1 MRKGNGG
8 DDGLIFQRS
17 RTDWKG
23 RLSSLFILYGL
34 DYAWLC
40 FTCVLRQGH
49 VSEDDYVRM
58 TQEIVEQSLPKDA
71 VPAGWERSVRETSE
85 VQP

>member
-1 MRKGNGG
+1 M
-8 DDGLIFQRS
+8 IFQMSTPAWR
-17 RTDWKG
+17 G
-23 RLSSLFILYGL
+23 RLASVLILFGL
-34 DYAWLC
+34 VYAWLC

-71 VPAGWERSVRETSE
+71 VPAGWERSVRETRE

>member
-1 MRKGNGG
+1 M
-8 DDGLIFQRS
+8 IFQKS
-17 RTDWKG
+17 RPDWKG
-23 RLSSLFILYGL
+23 RLASVFILFGL
-34 DYAWLC
+34 VDAWLC

-71 VPAGWERSVRETSE
+71 VTAGWERSVRETRE

>member
-1 MRKGNGG
+1 MMLQKE
-8 DDGLIFQRS
+8 RS
-17 RTDWKG
+17 DWKG
-23 RLSSLFILYGL
+23 GLASVFILFGFV
-34 DYAWLC
+34 YAWLC

-58 TQEIVEQSLPKDA
+58 TQEIVEQSLSKEA
-71 VPAGWERSVRETSE
+71 VPAGWECSVRETRE

>member
-1 MRKGNGG
+1 M
-8 DDGLIFQRS
+8 IFQRS
-17 RTDWKG
+17 RPDWKG
-23 RLSSLFILYGL
+23 RLASVLILFGL
-34 DYAWLC
+34 VYAWLC
-40 FTCVLRQGH
+40 FRCVLRQGH

-71 VPAGWERSVRETSE
+71 VPAGWERSVRETRE

>member
-1 MRKGNGG
+1 M
-8 DDGLIFQRS
+8 IFQRS
-17 RTDWKG
+17 RPDWKG
-23 RLSSLFILYGL
+23 RLACVFFLFGRVF
-34 DYAWLC
+34 AWLC
-40 FTCVLRQGH
+40 FSCGLRLGH

-71 VPAGWERSVRETSE
+71 VPAGWERSVRETRE

>member
-1 MRKGNGG
+1 M
-8 DDGLIFQRS
+8 IFQRS
-17 RTDWKG
+17 RPDWKG
-23 RLSSLFILYGL
+23 RLASVFILFGL
-34 DYAWLC
+34 VYAWLC
-40 FTCVLRQGH
+40 FTCILRQGH

-71 VPAGWERSVRETSE
+71 VPAGWERSVRETRE

>member
-1 MRKGNGG
+1 MMLQKERP
-8 DDGLIFQRS
+8 
-17 RTDWKG
+17 DWKG
-23 RLSSLFILYGL
+23 RLASVFILFGL
-34 DYAWLC
+34 VYAWLC

-71 VPAGWERSVRETSE
+71 VSAGWERSVRETRE

>member
-1 MRKGNGG
+1 M
-8 DDGLIFQRS
+8 IFQRS
-17 RTDWKG
+17 RPDWKG
-23 RLSSLFILYGL
+23 RLASVFILFGL
-34 DYAWLC
+34 VYAWLC
-40 FTCVLRQGH
+40 FACVLRQGH

-71 VPAGWERSVRETSE
+71 VPAGWERSVRETRE